1 MFDID
6 KSGSISTV
14 ELGKVMEK
22 LKIKVNEKE
31 LNYLMKM
38 MDNDQSGSIELA
50 EFIKV
55 MGEQFYKEPTK
66 AELEAAFDYF
76 DKG

>member
-38 MDNDQSGSIELA
+38 MDNDQSGSIELR
-50 EFIKV
+50 
-55 MGEQFYKEPTK
+55 
-66 AELEAAFDYF
+66 
-76 DKG
+76 